1 MIFYEG
7 ISMELLVKYKLL
19 IVVLALIGLCAAVV
33 FWIYTKRTSHK
44 TFTMGRRQFHVPT
57 EGVKKVVLENG
68 MTLLMYK
75 NTAQPKVLVQIAYNI
90 GSYIEQEG
98 ERGLAHLLE
107 HMIFKGTQ
115 KLSETD
121 LDEIARKYGASYNA
135 FTSMDV
141 TSYYFDVDKN
151 NWQPF
156 LSILADCMQNAR
168 FDEQHLN
175 SELKAVLQELR
186 MNRDEYWNMMFQKIC
201 AVLFPSNHPYN
212 HPIIGFKEDLMSISA
227 ARVKEF
233 YKKYYQPNR
242 ATLFV
247 IGDFDHDEMVAQVKG
262 LFGNIPMEHPPVQC
276 NFPELPPQLSASSI
290 RTYEDVKSEQLGF
303 FWRIP
308 GRKDPQ
314 EIVGDAAAFLLGQGE
329 GSRLYRTLVDE
340 KKIAA
345 SVVAYSYTF
354 MEAGLFWILIE
365 PLAGKIDECRAVV
378 IQELNK
384 AVEKGFSQHEL
395 EHMIRSQA
403 KGFFSSLQKHKTVAY
418 EWISSFFATGDEYE
432 FFRRAERFADVSSKQ
447 VQDFLKNYCDPLIM
461 NQMDVVPMPEKFAK
475 LSEEAKHQSDAL
487 DRKILEK
494 YVRTAPVEP
503 ARFALHMPAPHSLD
517 FVFPKPDR
525 MVNLSNG
532 LTLILRQ
539 NKSLPL
545 ISVDC
550 RFKEY
555 FYFTA
560 SKESIPG
567 SLMMGSLIEG
577 SEGFSKND
585 NVDFFEF
592 YGASYAFGAEG
603 GSLSMLSDESE
614 KLLTRFAHVL
624 TKPTFPADAVEK
636 LKALQLDSFKRAM
649 DEPSQVAVKLLKSKV
664 YAGHP
669 FGWSFEEAIKHTKLL
684 NQKALQVLHSQIVK
698 PNNMIL
704 TIVGDF
710 DVDAMQSTVER
721 VFGSWKSGTE
731 YEVVFP
737 ERVDHQKAPIDVPM
751 VRDQVM
757 LLMGQASPLNIYH
770 EDLIPVRLLNYIMY
784 YSLGSRLFKL
794 REEGGLFYT
803 AFGQLASS
811 PGQEKGF
818 DYVGALLSPEN
829 VVKAEQMIKAL
840 IDDANQGNIT
850 EMELD
855 AARRLYLKTLLDMV
869 TSNSSVATMLSMECA
884 WKLGFDYYDKALM
897 RVQSMS
903 LAEINQAAQKYCT
916 TKNMMRIRVG
926 RMPAK

>member
-1 MIFYEG
+1 
-7 ISMELLVKYKLL
+7 MELLVKYKLL
-19 IVVLALIGLCAAVV
+19 IGIVVVIGLCAAVV
-33 FWIYTKRTSHK
+33 FWFYTKRGSHK
-44 TFTMGRRQFHVPT
+44 SFAIGRRQFHVPT

-68 MTLLMYK
+68 MTLLMYR
-75 NTAQPKVLVQIAYNI
+75 NPAQPKVLVQMAYNI

-115 KLSETD
+115 KLSESD

-201 AVLFPSNHPYN
+201 GVLFPANHPYN
-212 HPIIGFKEDLMSISA
+212 HPIIGFKEDLMNISA

-247 IGDFDHDEMVAQVKG
+247 VGDFNHDEMTEQVKA
-262 LFGNIPMEHPPVQC
+262 LFGKIPMAHAPVHC
-276 NFPELPPQLSASSI
+276 EFPELPPELSCLSM
-290 RTYEDVKSEQLGF
+290 RTFEDVQSEQLGF
-303 FWRIP
+303 FWRTP

-314 EIVGDAAAFLLGQGE
+314 EMVGEVAAFLLGHGE
-329 GSRLYRTLVDE
+329 GSRLYRTMVDE

-345 SVVAYSYTF
+345 SVAVYSYSF
-354 MEAGLFWILIE
+354 MEAGIFWILVE
-365 PLAGKIDECRAVV
+365 PLPGKIDECRAVV
-378 IQELNK
+378 IEELNK
-384 AVEKGFSQHEL
+384 AVAKGFAPHEL
-395 EHMIRSQA
+395 EHMVRSEA
-403 KGFFSSLQKHKTVAY
+403 KGFFSSLQKHTTVAY
-418 EWISSFFATGDEYE
+418 EWIGSFFATGDEYE
-432 FFRRAERFADVSSKQ
+432 FFRRAERFASISSKQ
-447 VQDFLKNYCDPLIM
+447 VQEYLSQHCDPLVM
-461 NQMDVVPMPEKFAK
+461 NQMDVVPMPAKFAK
-475 LSEEAKHQSDAL
+475 LSEAAKHQSDAL
-487 DRKILEK
+487 DQKILAK

-503 ARFALHMPAPHSLD
+503 AQFALHMPPPHALE

-525 MVNLSNG
+525 MLTLPNG
-532 LTLILRQ
+532 LTLIMRQ
-539 NKSLPL
+539 NKTLPL
-545 ISVDC
+545 VSVDC

-555 FYFTA
+555 FYLA
-560 SKESIPG
+560 SSKESTAG
-567 SLMMGSLIEG
+567 ALMMGALVEG
-577 SEGFSKND
+577 SEGFSKNE
-585 NVDFFEF
+585 NVDFFEL
-592 YGASYAFGAEG
+592 YGASYGFGTEG
-603 GSLSMLSDESE
+603 ATLSMLSDETE
-614 KLLTRFAHVL
+614 KLLARFAHIL

-636 LKALQLDSFKRAM
+636 LKVLQLDGFKRAL
-649 DEPSQVAVKLLKSKV
+649 DEPSQVAVKQLKSHV

-669 FGWSFEEAIKHTKLL
+669 FGWTFEEAIKYTKALD
-684 NQKALQVLHSQIVK
+684 QKALKVLHEQLVK
-698 PNNMIL
+698 PNNMLL

-710 DVDAMQSTVER
+710 DVDAMQATVER
-721 VFGSWKSGTE
+721 VFGSWKSGAE
-731 YEVVFP
+731 YEVVYP
-737 ERVDHQKAPIDVPM
+737 ERVPAQKTAVDVPM

-757 LLMGQASPLNIYH
+757 LLMGQASPINIYH

-803 AFGQLASS
+803 AFGQLAAG

-829 VVKAEQMIKAL
+829 VVKAEHMIKAL
-840 IDDANQGNIT
+840 VDDAHQGNIT
-850 EMELD
+850 EAELD
-855 AARRLYLKTLLDMV
+855 GAKRLYLKTLLDMV
-869 TSNSSVATMLSMECA
+869 ASNGSVATMLSMEFA
-884 WKLGFDYYDKALM
+884 WKLGFDYYDKALV
-897 RVQSMS
+897 RVQNMS
-903 LAEINQAAQKYCT
+903 LTEVNQAAQKYCT
-916 TKNMMRIRVG
+916 TKDMMRIRVG